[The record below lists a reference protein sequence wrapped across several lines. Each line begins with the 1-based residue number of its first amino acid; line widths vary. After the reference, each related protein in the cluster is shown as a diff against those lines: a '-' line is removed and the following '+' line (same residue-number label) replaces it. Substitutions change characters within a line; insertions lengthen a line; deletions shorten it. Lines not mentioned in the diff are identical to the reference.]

1 MKRITGFWLVL
12 GLLLFIGS
20 FGAPPR
26 AYGQAVP
33 TTTVIFT
40 DTLGVET
47 YRVQFP
53 DGRPDQIAVGVDQL
67 SDILTA
73 YAAEVANGL
82 TGNISTTGNG
92 SGSGYVGG
100 LWQGV
105 VDTVDDEIQTILKE
119 GVQDI
124 MNGLKDTIISYIS
137 SLLDSTPITEVS
149 SMKRLLK
156 DAYSKQQKVQYQD
169 YKVKYA
175 EMKSQTELSSSFVTY
190 YNALDLKKQIELF
203 AKQVENTRK
212 LASTR
217 FFSSNQQAASKD
229 VLNKIGNTDAL
240 VEDVK
245 TACNLN
251 QGTVYMTEADRVKV
265 LEAARD
271 EIKVRQNQLSA
282 LNKFLSGVYASRVT
296 AYSKQQQLRGMYGP
310 NSTLNRNAEAG
321 DVKLDQ

>member
-1 MKRITGFWLVL
+1 MKRITGFLLML
-12 GLLLFIGS
+12 GVLLFIGS
-20 FGAPPR
+20 FGTSPS

-33 TTTVIFT
+33 TTTVVST
-40 DTLGVET
+40 DSLGVET
-47 YRVQFP
+47 YLVQFP
-53 DGRPDQIAVGVDQL
+53 DGRPDQTAVGVDQL
-67 SDILTA
+67 SNILTA
-73 YAAEVANGL
+73 YAAEVSNGL

-105 VDTVDDEIQTILKE
+105 VDTVDDEIQNILQE

-124 MNGLKDTIISYIS
+124 MNGIKDTIISYIT

-175 EMKSQTELSSSFVTY
+175 EMKSQTELSSGFVKY

-212 LASTR
+212 LAGTR
-217 FFSSNQQAASKD
+217 FFSNNQQAASKE
-229 VLNKIGNTDAL
+229 VLNKISNTDAL

-265 LEAARD
+265 LESARD
-271 EIKVRQNQLSA
+271 EIKVRHNQLSA

-321 DVKLDQ
+321 DVKLNQ

>member
-1 MKRITGFWLVL
+1 MKKISGFLLML
-12 GLLLFIGS
+12 GLLLLIGS
-20 FGAPPR
+20 FGISSR
-26 AYGQAVP
+26 AYAQAVP
-33 TTTVIFT
+33 TTTVIST
-40 DTLGVET
+40 DSLGVET
-47 YRVQFP
+47 YLVQFP
-53 DGRPDQIAVGVDQL
+53 DGRPDQTAVGVDEL
-67 SDILTA
+67 SRIMTA
-73 YAAEVANGL
+73 YAAEVSNSL
-82 TGNISTTGNG
+82 TSTISNSGNG
-92 SGSGYVGG
+92 SGSSYIGG

-105 VDTVDDEIQTILKE
+105 VDTVDDEIQNILQE

-124 MNGLKDTIISYIS
+124 MNGIKDTIISYIT

-175 EMKSQTELSSSFVTY
+175 EMKSQTELSSGFVKY

-203 AKQVENTRK
+203 ANQVENTRK
-212 LASTR
+212 LAGTR
-217 FFSSNQQAASKD
+217 FFSSSQQAASKD

-265 LEAARD
+265 LESARD

-296 AYSKQQQLRGMYGP
+296 AYSKQQQLRGMYGS

-321 DVKLDQ
+321 DVKLNQ